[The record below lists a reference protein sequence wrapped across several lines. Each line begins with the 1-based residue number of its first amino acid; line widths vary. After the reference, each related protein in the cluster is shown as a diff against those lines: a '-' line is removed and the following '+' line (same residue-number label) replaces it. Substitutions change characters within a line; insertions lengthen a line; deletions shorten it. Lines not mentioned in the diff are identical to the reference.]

1 MATMLVTPVTDLKE
15 SYFSAFTLILF
26 SIVDYLL
33 DLSFEDIGNFRT
45 DCSRLNVVE
54 DSGGRLVLVQGRK
67 RSWLIDRP
75 NQKTHCC

>member
-1 MATMLVTPVTDLKE
+1 MAAMLVTPVTDLKE

-26 SIVDYLL
+26 SIVEYLL

-54 DSGGRLVLVQGRK
+54 DSGGRLVLVPGTERT
-67 RSWLIDRP
+67 WPIDRT
-75 NQKTHCC
+75 NQKAHCC